1 MPGYFLRIQMLK
13 MNSNVYVLYFL
24 MEKKIRRKIIKN
36 PSLLKIHDFDLW
48 KHFVLLLI
56 ILEAITRVLK
66 PLNAAFVLNK

>member
-1 MPGYFLRIQMLK
+1 MLK
-13 MNSNVYVLYFL
+13 MNSNVYVLYFVI
-24 MEKKIRRKIIKN
+24 EKKIRRKIIKN

>member
-56 ILEAITRVLK
+56 ILEATTRVLK